1 MKKLRE
7 HFTRHEIFYHSIQ
20 LASAMI
26 FLLFL
31 ALVLEMASK

>member
-7 HFTRHEIFYHSIQ
+7 HFTRYEIFYHSIQ
-20 LASAMI
+20 LASVLI

-31 ALVLEMASK
+31 ALVLEMTSK

>member
-7 HFTRHEIFYHSIQ
+7 HFTRHEVFYHSIQ

-26 FLLFL
+26 FVLFL
-31 ALVLEMASK
+31 VLVTEVTSK